1 MLDTE
6 KLDDSWDHS
15 WFKRPELFVPQ
26 WVMGYAIETQR
37 LSRWS
42 WIQHEQ
48 LRTWQYTEDSSFQ
61 IVSIDVAN
69 IVVREGEVHGFQ
81 IGISILDTDRLGDAL
96 TKPPNPDVNLA
107 ASVVQSHH
115 WVVGGEEYSPEF
127 ENLFQF
133 GRMRYVPI
141 DKFEEQIT
149 DIVKNNY
156 FFLITHGP
164 DKSLSFLRS
173 FGVHFEVIST
183 IDTEQAAQEVL
194 RVPSDEVVSKGE
206 LIQEI
211 GILCRDPHLAGNA
224 AHFTLRILLMLIHG
238 DVERHLHRY
247 GVPMDQWSLL
257 LRRIVGSPPE
267 KRKLKRMSTSP
278 SEDPPED
285 SPEQSSNSSITAF
298 SSPLSSPPSTLVGSE
313 LDESKDS
320 LALLEDGLGE
330 QENTGPQYRVLK

>member
-48 LRTWQYTEDSSFQ
+48 LETWQYTEDSSFQ
-61 IVSIDVAN
+61 IAFIEVADV
-69 IVVREGEVHGFQ
+69 VVRVGEVHSFQ

-96 TKPPNPDVNLA
+96 AKPPGPNVNLA

-115 WVVGGEEYSPEF
+115 WVVGDEEYSPEF

-141 DKFEEQIT
+141 DKFEDQIT
-149 DIVKNNY
+149 DIVRNKN

-173 FGVHFEVIST
+173 CDVHFEAIDT
-183 IDTEQAAQEVL
+183 IDTEQAVQEVL
-194 RVPSDEVVSKGE
+194 DVPSDKVGSKGE

-211 GILCRDPHLAGNA
+211 GIPCRDPHLAGNV
-224 AHFTLRILLMLIHG
+224 AHFTLRILLMLVHG
-238 DVERHLHRY
+238 DVDRHLHRD

-257 LRRIVGSPPE
+257 LQRIVGSPPK
-267 KRKLKRMSTSP
+267 KRKLRRMRTSP
-278 SEDPPED
+278 ID
-285 SPEQSSNSSITAF
+285 SPEQSRNSSTTTS
-298 SSPLSSPPSTLVGSE
+298 SSPLSSPPSTLGSSE
-313 LDESKDS
+313 RGDIKDS
-320 LALLEDGLGE
+320 LAFLKDGAC
-330 QENTGPQYRVLK
+330 

>member
-61 IVSIDVAN
+61 IVSIDVTD

-96 TKPPNPDVNLA
+96 AKPPDPDVNLA

-115 WVVGGEEYSPEF
+115 WVVGDEEYSPEF

-149 DIVKNNY
+149 DIVKNNN
-156 FFLITHGP
+156 FFLINHGP
-164 DKSLSFLRS
+164 DKILSFLRS
-173 FGVHFEVIST
+173 FGVHFEAIGT

-238 DVERHLHRY
+238 DVERHLHPD

-257 LRRIVGSPPE
+257 LRRIVGSPTK
-267 KRKLKRMSTSP
+267 KRNLRRRRMS
-278 SEDPPED
+278 PPED
-285 SPEQSSNSSITAF
+285 SPEQSTNSLTTA
-298 SSPLSSPPSTLVGSE
+298 SSTPLSTPPATLGSGE
-313 LDESKDS
+313 RDDIKDS
-320 LALLEDGLGE
+320 LAS
-330 QENTGPQYRVLK
+330 LKVPSC

>member
-1 MLDTE
+1 MLSTE

-26 WVMGYAIETQR
+26 WVMGYAIESQR

-48 LRTWQYTEDSSFQ
+48 LRTWKYTEDSSFQ
-61 IVSIDVAN
+61 IVSIDVAD

-96 TKPPNPDVNLA
+96 AKPPNPEVNLA
-107 ASVVQSHH
+107 ASVLESHH
-115 WVVGGEEYSPEF
+115 WVVGDKEYSPEF

-156 FFLITHGP
+156 FFLITNGP

-173 FGVHFEVIST
+173 FGVHFEAIGT

-194 RVPSDEVVSKGE
+194 RVPSDEVVGKGE
-206 LIQEI
+206 LIQKI
-211 GILCRDPHLAGNA
+211 GILCRDPHLPGNA

-238 DVERHLHRY
+238 DIERHLHRY
-247 GVPMDQWSLL
+247 GVPMDHWSLL
-257 LRRIVGSPPE
+257 LRRIVGSPPK
-267 KRKLKRMSTSP
+267 KRKLRRTSTS
-278 SEDPPED
+278 PPED
-285 SPEQSSNSSITAF
+285 SPEQSSNSSITAS
-298 SSPLSSPPSTLVGSE
+298 SSPLLSPPSTLVGSE
-313 LDESKDS
+313 LVEIQDS

-330 QENTGPQYRVLK
+330 QENTGPRYRVLK